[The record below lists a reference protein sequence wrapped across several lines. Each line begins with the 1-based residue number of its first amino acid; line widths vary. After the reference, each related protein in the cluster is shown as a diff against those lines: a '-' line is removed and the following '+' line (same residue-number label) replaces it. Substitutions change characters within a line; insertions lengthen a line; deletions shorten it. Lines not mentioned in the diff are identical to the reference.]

1 MEGGLTGFSE
11 CTSRCGDG
19 GAIGDNGGSEP
30 GDCVGS
36 SDWSVVGFS
45 FSRDLLETNTSSLP
59 ASEMLEED
67 LPLCGVWKRPECG
80 CVESDGDNG

>member
-1 MEGGLTGFSE
+1 MEGGFTGFSG

-36 SDWSVVGFS
+36 SVVGFS

-59 ASEMLEED
+59 ASEMLGED
-67 LPLCGVWKRPECG
+67 LPLCGVWKRLEG
-80 CVESDGDNG
+80 ECVESDGDNG